1 MYINYIFPVRLQN
14 LDHLDQLKCMS
25 IYVTN
30 FSMLECDKYENPD
43 KFLKCLETEEV
54 NFSQFPWSEKLKS
67 KTKLS
72 QGACYFIYQHLVTQ
86 VTTFSVYLKM

>member
-1 MYINYIFPVRLQN
+1 MRLQN

-54 NFSQFPWSEKLKS
+54 NFSQFPWSEK
-67 KTKLS
+67 
-72 QGACYFIYQHLVTQ
+72 
-86 VTTFSVYLKM
+86 